1 MAIGTSV
8 KRGRPAAVVTGV
20 VPVGQDRLYRELAR
34 KLLAA
39 LSSGQYAVGDRLPA
53 ERELATE
60 YAVSR
65 PTVREAIIA
74 LEVQGLIEVRI
85 GSGAYVRR
93 LPGAGDI
100 PGFNITAFELTEARR
115 LFEGEAA
122 ALAATTITD
131 PELDELSG
139 ILIEMIGENAYSGF
153 TGEQADRRFH
163 VTIAKATRNAAIV
176 VTVENLW
183 DLRHRSPLCVAM
195 LERARE
201 VGVRPLIEDH
211 REILAALSRRDPQA
225 ARDAMR
231 GHLSRVIEDL
241 LKATEVDAIAKTR
254 SDVEARR
261 LEVARRAAI

>member
-1 MAIGTSV
+1 M
-8 KRGRPAAVVTGV
+8 
-20 VPVGQDRLYRELAR
+20 
-34 KLLAA
+34 
-39 LSSGQYAVGDRLPA
+39 
-53 ERELATE
+53 
-60 YAVSR
+60 
-65 PTVREAIIA
+65 
-74 LEVQGLIEVRI
+74 
-85 GSGAYVRR
+85 
-93 LPGAGDI
+93 
-100 PGFNITAFELTEARR
+100 
-115 LFEGEAA
+115 
-122 ALAATTITD
+122 
-131 PELDELSG
+131 
-139 ILIEMIGENAYSGF
+139 
-153 TGEQADRRFH
+153 
-163 VTIAKATRNAAIV
+163 
-176 VTVENLW
+176 ENLW